1 MSKNP
6 DGEIKFKSNFFL
18 FFFFLYIYRLFVSFF
33 NIYILIIL

>member
-18 FFFFLYIYRLFVSFF
+18 FFFF
-33 NIYILIIL
+33 NIYIDFLFLFF